1 MLAAL
6 VQGSGARPP
15 SFDLV
20 HAMIFATA
28 GEAVRRIVPDHVEY
42 AELHGLWRGRGMA
55 RYAVAI
61 NTGWR
66 PWLRGEATLDAA
78 VAALVRAL
86 P

>member
-1 MLAAL
+1 MLAAA
-6 VQGSGARPP
+6 VRGSGVRPP
-15 SFDLV
+15 GFDLV
-20 HAMIFATA
+20 HGMIFATA

-55 RYAVAI
+55 PYAAAI

-66 PWLRGEATLDAA
+66 PWLRGETTLAAA
-78 VAALVRAL
+78 VAALVQAL